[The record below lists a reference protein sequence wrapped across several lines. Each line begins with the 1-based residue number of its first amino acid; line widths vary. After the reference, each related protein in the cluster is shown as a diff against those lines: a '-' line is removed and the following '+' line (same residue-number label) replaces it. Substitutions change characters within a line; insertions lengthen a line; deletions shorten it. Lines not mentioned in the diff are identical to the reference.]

1 MTARNFFPKK
11 QGCRQTPRIRV
22 AISRVVKNT
31 CRTKKIHIL
40 NQNLCVYDSAILLK
54 YHS

>member
-1 MTARNFFPKK
+1 M
-11 QGCRQTPRIRV
+11 CRQTPQIR
-22 AISRVVKNT
+22 AA
-31 CRTKKIHIL
+31 KILML